1 MLGRV
6 AGATGVATVDQHST
20 ALGSRKVELK
30 IAIGLWEG
38 TSPQAGHLYKFIY
51 INYISSRTS
60 SNIKHDLPL
69 RSIDGFSTLAS
80 CIVIPCGD
88 RLSHS
93 IRRRPKK
100 SIRNLTVLPKKRNF
114 LEGLSLNQPNW
125 IILRFDYSCFF
136 YMLIPVAHPTPN
148 IAQNHPLRDLYGDGS
163 KPWYLVNPKIAGI
176 YGCSSH

>member
-1 MLGRV
+1 MAPHGWAPSIQGLRSLWVFSLDFCTCIGIQMLGRV

-100 SIRNLTVLPKKRNF
+100 SIRNLTVLPKK
-114 LEGLSLNQPNW
+114 
-125 IILRFDYSCFF
+125 
-136 YMLIPVAHPTPN
+136 
-148 IAQNHPLRDLYGDGS
+148 
-163 KPWYLVNPKIAGI
+163 GI
-176 YGCSSH
+176 SWRASP